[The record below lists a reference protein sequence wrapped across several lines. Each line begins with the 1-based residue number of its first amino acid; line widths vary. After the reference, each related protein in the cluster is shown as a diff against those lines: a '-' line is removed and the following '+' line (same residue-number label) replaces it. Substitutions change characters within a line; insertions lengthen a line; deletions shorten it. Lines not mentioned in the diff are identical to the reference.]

1 MHRLPDPGPSCNK
14 SIRVLAVDDEPL
26 FGEFVARVLQQA
38 GYQVSSASS
47 GNAAIASVEQFGPPD
62 LLLTDFKMPQM
73 DGDELAAR
81 LRRSAPD
88 LKVLY
93 LTGFSQALFSNRSVL
108 WEGEAFLEKPCSPS
122 AIVEAVS
129 LLLYNRLEPQ
139 APVVAQPAAS
149 MRTLL
154 GGLAKNPSRDV
165 V

>member
-1 MHRLPDPGPSCNK
+1 MHRLPEAEPSCTK
-14 SIRVLAVDDEPL
+14 TIRVLAVDDEPL

-38 GYQVSSASS
+38 GFQVTSAP
-47 GNAAIASVEQFGPPD
+47 GGDAAIASVERFGPPD

-81 LRRSAPD
+81 LRRSTPD

-93 LTGFSQALFSNRSVL
+93 LTGFAQALFSNRSVL

-129 LLLYNRLEPQ
+129 MLLYDRLDPQ
-139 APVVAQPAAS
+139 APVAAQPVAAL
-149 MRTLL
+149 RTLL